1 MERKMGS
8 LTRSNGGYREELN
21 GIVQTI
27 TKKARVGTNH
37 NQVFTLFIS
46 CLNTLVRNIA
56 GNGSGLRAHKKS
68 SWHFDFSSFLALIRA
83 AVEFL
88 GY

>member
-1 MERKMGS
+1 MGS
-8 LTRSNGGYREELN
+8 LTRSNGGYREKLN

-27 TKKARVGTNH
+27 TKNGPGENH

-56 GNGSGLRAHKKS
+56 GNCSGLRAHKKS